1 MIVERSLNMQEKQIQ
16 EFSFLM
22 NKMRL
27 LIARRKQKLE
37 VPQAEFAVLVAIV
50 ERSRMLENGEEMSA
64 STSEVAKH
72 MGATMPA
79 ASKTIRNLTMKGYVK
94 QMQSQTDRRIIHLAL
109 TEKGKE
115 ILQKS
120 NEKRHEIMQGVFEK
134 FGEVKTAQLLKLM
147 SELFDLME
155 KEAEEKD
162 V

>member
-1 MIVERSLNMQEKQIQ
+1 MQEKQIQ

-37 VPQAEFAVLVAIV
+37 VPQAEFAVLVAIA

-120 NEKRHEIMQGVFEK
+120 NEKRHERMQGVFEK
-134 FGEVKTAQLLKLM
+134 FGEEKTAQLLKLM
-147 SELFDLME
+147 LELFDLME